1 MLWGGG
7 LSRSKLLAA
16 VAVLAIAF
24 AVFAAV
30 PAVAED
36 SDAAPAYST
45 DEKTASVANAED
57 FTTAISNTKVE
68 TINITADFKTS
79 SAISINRAVTI
90 NGGNHTITATG
101 SEWANSQGSGYVL
114 NITAAADINDLNIDS
129 NEIAGG
135 VNVSYADT
143 TVLTIDLNDVD
154 VTNYIRAGFAVG
166 QHTVNMTAC
175 SATNPAEKAWGGL
188 NVGNETVAG
197 SVTLDTLDGIGSAY
211 TENTSATIG
220 ITDNDGVIEV
230 TVNQCK
236 VYGTSSNSAWVAKSI
251 SSATDITVHSG
262 AVFTVPSGVNADVSK
277 CNIIIENGATF
288 SGNVINDAAG
298 AYVSVTAD
306 SKTNSKVKISNETVQ
321 TARALT
327 TGATPATPVV
337 ITGEMSAGEIKGKI
351 EGADNI
357 VLKDVTIT
365 DGKLEIGEDVKVSI
379 AEGSTVKIEEGAAL
393 SIASASDLSKGTIEN
408 DGTLFVNNK
417 DIVLP
422 SITGTGSVD
431 TSGIASDGT
440 ISGDWKTSTKYGAY
454 QTITLTGDT
463 TLVEGTL
470 IIIEGKMI
478 IPEGVTL
485 TIEDGAR
492 LVLYNGTAE
501 LENDGTIIVESKMA
515 KVAADKIDSDYFG
528 IEALKEKS
536 GGFIILAGASA
547 VNDGSI
553 ILDYTAV
560 EGDGKT
566 EFTSMNLDGANFEN
580 NGTITVG
587 EDSYFANYQKSAFK
601 NTADGVVDINGMFAF
616 GSSGKFQNAGTVT
629 INGALMDNTTI
640 SLTSADAKVDVVS
653 ISGNGKKLTI
663 NDTGFNPAKTVLS
676 NDTDTLSVVFA
687 PAQNRT
693 IEGMTVTLALEK
705 NTEVTTGTEY
715 YKQFSVAGAV
725 ASSYIGVA
733 DEPPKDTLTGTINLS
748 GRTAV
753 ADALSIGEFVEVNN
767 ASSMYVSGTIT
778 VVSDAKMTTTG
789 AIYVTGKITVAKID
803 LTVSTDGSIN
813 AAKYEVAKTTT
824 TEKQTIY
831 TSFET
836 AVADGAK
843 KITLL
848 NKNTV
853 TKDITV
859 PTGVAV
865 TNSGELVVKTD
876 AKVTFDA
883 GSTFKNAKTTADG
896 VVYIADVKG
905 TLKTTG
911 DFVSDVIMNGEKDRT
926 YCGVAYAL
934 GNANPGD
941 TVKLSKDTVTIK
953 NSVEIPAE
961 VTLDTDDKAV
971 VIGNNVT
978 LTVNGVFY
986 INKSDVSYA
995 PVEGVKEKGEIVLNG
1010 MIKSDDDVFVNAL
1023 KVSAAY
1029 YYKTEKG
1036 ITYTY
1041 AEPVSAAAL
1050 KIAEVDDQSL
1060 GIHNFDSEAALKIDD
1075 VTFAGKPDMNVDCA
1089 TIVVYGDVVA
1099 SSITLSDAGIIFTG
1113 SEFTGTITD
1122 GTGTL
1127 DLAGVAGYYTS
1138 VDAYILFSVVSTVDD
1153 DEKKIFE
1160 VAGGFYSFNDKDK
1173 KDVFTVSGEAALG
1186 PSDIDAI
1193 TVDGILNIDNEN
1205 ARSVI
1210 DKLVIN
1216 GTVNVLNNST
1226 LDSDVIE
1233 VYGTL
1238 AVSEA
1243 TATEGKGVFDVDEL
1257 YLGVSEKTIE
1267 GNTGAVAT
1275 VTGPVIPEFINILA
1289 VVAAGSSIPESAV
1302 KNIDPTEFFV
1312 EDELYVTAYDFDGT
1326 KTSVQDIKTT
1336 ISNAEFKYWL
1346 NDKGEEA
1353 TENIGDIDKVTAKI
1367 DYEVYEVVI
1376 VGAEGVIDISIDG
1389 NLVSE
1394 DTPIKLTAGEHKIT
1408 YNVAIGYSGEA
1419 KLAFNG
1425 AVNDGT
1431 VCTIDGMSF
1440 NISGDHSPETGKD
1453 RLVTFQLTGIEKTGY
1468 VPDAPDNNDSGMTIT
1483 DYLLI
1488 ILVVLIVVMAIIVA
1502 MRLMR
1507 S

>member
-1 MLWGGG
+1 MLWGG

-36 SDAAPAYST
+36 SDAAPTYNS
-45 DEKTASVANAED
+45 DKTVASVSNA
-57 FTTAISNTKVE
+57 
-68 TINITADFKTS
+68 ADFVAALSEEKITTIEIAADFDVS
-79 SAISINRAVTI
+79 EAIKITKPITVD
-90 NGGNHTITATG
+90 GKNHTITATG
-101 SEWANSQGSGYVL
+101 SEEWTASMGDAYVFNCTVAVTFKDL
-114 NITAAADINDLNIDS
+114 TVDCSEVARGGINYSLTTINTDEAEVS
-129 NEIAGG
+129 NVTVLDYYGVGFCFNNVKASMTECSASSIVPVTPNDTEGKGATNWGG
-135 VNVSYADT
+135 VNADKAAN
-143 TVLTIDLNDVD
+143 VIIDSLKN
-154 VTNYIRAGFAVG
+154 
-166 QHTVNMTAC
+166 
-175 SATNPAEKAWGGL
+175 
-188 NVGNETVAG
+188 
-197 SVTLDTLDGIGSAY
+197 IGYAY
-211 TENTSATIG
+211 TEGTSSATITV
-220 ITDNDGVIEV
+220 TDSTGTI
-230 TVNQCK
+230 K
-236 VYGTSSNSAWVAKSI
+236 VSTGTNVAYGTSTESTRIATNVAGM
-251 SSATDITVHSG
+251 ATVDFTVCED
-262 AVFTVPSGVNADVSK
+262 AVFTVPTDKQITLGSGKAITLMD
-277 CNIIIENGATF
+277 GATF
-288 SGNVINDAAG
+288 NGNVVYTTATKTGTAPG
-298 AYVSVTAD
+298 AYVSLTSSAND
-306 SKTNSKVKISNETVQ
+306 SKISYGSINIS
-321 TARALT
+321 
-327 TGATPATPVV
+327 GSY
-337 ITGEMSAGEIKGKI
+337 SAGEIKNQIG
-351 EGADNI
+351 DNTE
-357 VLKDVTIT
+357 VVFENLTIT
-365 DGKLEIGEDVKVSI
+365 SGKLEIGEDVKVSI
-379 AEGSTVKIEEGAAL
+379 KQGSTVKIKEGAAL
-393 SIASASDLSKGTIEN
+393 SIASASDLSGGTIEN

-515 KVAADKIDSDYFG
+515 KVTADKIDSDYFG
-528 IEALKEKS
+528 IKALTDKS

-553 ILDYTAV
+553 IIDYTAV
-560 EGDGKT
+560 EGKKKT
-566 EFTSMNLDGANFEN
+566 ELTSMNLDGANFEN

-587 EDSYFANYQKSAFK
+587 EDSYFANYKGVFK
-601 NTADGVVDINGMFAF
+601 NTADGVVEINGMFAF
-616 GSSGKFQNAGTVT
+616 GASGKFQNAGTVNV
-629 INGALMDNTTI
+629 NGVLVGDTVI
-640 SLTSADAKVDVVS
+640 SLTSADAKVDIVNV
-653 ISGNGKKLTI
+653 SGNSKKLTI
-663 NDTGFNPAKTVLS
+663 DDTGFDPAKTVLS
-676 NDTDTLSVVFA
+676 NGTDTLSIVFN
-687 PAQNRT
+687 PANDRT

-715 YKQFSVAGAV
+715 YKQFSVAGSV
-725 ASSYIGVA
+725 ASSYIGDKETPTEDVGKIA
-733 DEPPKDTLTGTINLS
+733 LS

-803 LTVSTDGSIN
+803 LTVDTGGSIN
-813 AAKYEVAKTTT
+813 AAKYDVAKTTT

-941 TVKLSKDTVTIK
+941 TVKLSKGTVTIK

-961 VTLDTDDKAV
+961 VTLDTDGKAV

-1060 GIHNFDSEAALKIDD
+1060 GIRNFDSEAALKIDD
-1075 VTFAGKPDMNVDCA
+1075 VTFTGKPDMNVDCA

-1099 SSITLSDAGIIFTG
+1099 SSITLSDAEIIFTG

-1138 VDAYILFSVVSTVDD
+1138 VDAYIRFSVVSTVDD

-1173 KDVFTVSGEAALG
+1173 KDVFTVSGEATLG
-1186 PSDIDAI
+1186 HSDIDAI
-1193 TVDGILNIDNEN
+1193 TVDGTLNIDNEN
-1205 ARSVI
+1205 TRSEI

-1216 GTVNVLNNST
+1216 GTVNVLNDST
-1226 LDSDVIE
+1226 LASDVIE

-1267 GNTGAVAT
+1267 GKTGATAT
-1275 VTGPVIPEFINILA
+1275 VTGPVSPEFINILA

-1346 NDKGEEA
+1346 NDKGKEA

-1394 DTPIKLTAGEHKIT
+1394 NTPVKLTAGEHKIT

-1440 NISGDHSPETGKD
+1440 NISGNHSPETGKNS
-1453 RLVTFQLTGIEKTGY
+1453 LVTFQLTGIEKTGY